1 MIQRIDEDEKRLLK
15 EYRGLSYE
23 ARLQVLSFIHGISD
37 AENRAAKQ
45 VREN

>member
-37 AENRAAKQ
+37 AENRAAK
-45 VREN
+45 RAGEN